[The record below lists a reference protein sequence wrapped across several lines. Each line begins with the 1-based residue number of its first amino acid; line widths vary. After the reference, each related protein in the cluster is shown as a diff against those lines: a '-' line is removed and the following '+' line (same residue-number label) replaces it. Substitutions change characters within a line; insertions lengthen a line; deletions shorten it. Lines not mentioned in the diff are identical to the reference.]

1 MISGRFSENADFKQM
16 LDTKKQ
22 VIFQRTNDGV
32 QETQQFQRLLSI
44 LAECRRKNE
53 ERDFRLILISRDDLL
68 RLCPDASEKAHAL
81 FRQSKFLTNRIIYV
95 DSCLAIQNSNNDPFP
110 TGDNDA
116 RRYFAS
122 LTNTDLVAFHIS
134 PNATV
139 NYFING
145 KDYGDGIFYTRE
157 ALLSYE
163 ERKTIEHLEDVL
175 DDYRIHLTHQ
185 DAYLKFFVD
194 KTGLRALHALTNSS
208 EQIDTFISANKHVLK
223 NKPEYLFQEDIR
235 NYINQHMRVVV
246 TREVV
251 LEDLDRI
258 DIELTNQSGNDLYF
272 IEIKWVGESIGQNN
286 DSISTKFDAQP
297 RIRPNAV
304 KQVVGYIDKLLRENQ
319 NLKIGYLAVFDA
331 RKDDLEDTGNGIT
344 EKDVPENMRNNFHRF
359 IKLPDFRV
367 RNINPR

>member
-1 MISGRFSENADFKQM
+1 MITERFSGNAAFKQM
-16 LDTKKQ
+16 LDTRKQ
-22 VIFQRTNDGV
+22 DIFQRTSDGV

-53 ERDFRLILISRDDLL
+53 ERDFRLILISKDDLL
-68 RLCPDASEKAHAL
+68 HLSPDASEKAYAM
-81 FRQSKFLTNRIIYV
+81 FRQPEFLTNRTIYV
-95 DSCLAIQNSNNDPFP
+95 DSCLAIQNCNNDPFP
-110 TGDNDA
+110 IGDNNA

-157 ALLSYE
+157 ALNSYE
-163 ERKTIEHLEDVL
+163 ELKTIEHLEEVL
-175 DDYRIHLTHQ
+175 KDYRIVLSHQ
-185 DAYLKFFVD
+185 DTYLKFFVD
-194 KTGLRALHALTNSS
+194 KTGLRALHRLSKSTEA
-208 EQIDTFISANKHVLK
+208 IDKFISSNKHLLK

-235 NYINQHMRVVV
+235 NYIKQHMKVVV
-246 TREVV
+246 SRELI
-251 LEDLDRI
+251 LEDLDRL
-258 DIELTNQSGNDLYF
+258 DIELMDEVGNDLYF
-272 IEIKWVGESIGQNN
+272 IEIKWVGESIGPDG
-286 DSISTKFDAQP
+286 DSVPTKFDACP

-304 KQVVGYIDKLLRENQ
+304 KQVVGYIDELLQENQ

-344 EKDVPENMRNNFHRF
+344 ENDVPENMRNNFHRF
-359 IKLPDFRV
+359 VKLPDFRV

>member
-1 MISGRFSENADFKQM
+1 MGVARFTGNEEFKHM
-16 LDTKKQ
+16 LDSRKQ
-22 VIFQRTNDGV
+22 DILQRTSDGV
-32 QETQQFQRLLSI
+32 QETPQFQRLFSI

-53 ERDFRLILISRDDLL
+53 ERDFRLILISNDDLSN
-68 RLCPDASEKAHAL
+68 LCSDAAEKAHSL
-81 FRQSKFLTNRIIYV
+81 FRHPVFLTNRTVYV
-95 DSCLAIQNSNNDPFP
+95 DAQLSIRNCNNDPFP
-110 TGDNDA
+110 IGENNA

-122 LTNTDLVAFHIS
+122 LTNEGLVAFHIA

-139 NYFING
+139 NYFIQG
-145 KDYGDGIFYTRE
+145 RDYGDGVFYTRE

-163 ERKTIEHLEDVL
+163 ERKTIEHLENVL

-208 EQIDTFISANKHVLK
+208 EHIDAFISANKHVLK

-251 LEDLDRI
+251 LENLDRL
-258 DIELTNQSGNDLYF
+258 DIELTDQGGNDLYF
-272 IEIKWVGESIGQNN
+272 IEIKWVGESIGPNN
-286 DSISTKFDAQP
+286 DSIPTKFDAQP

-304 KQVVGYIDKLLRENQ
+304 RQVAGYIDQLLKENK
-319 NLKIGYLAVFDA
+319 NIKYGYLAVFDA
-331 RKDDLEDTGNGIT
+331 RKEDLDDTGKDIT
-344 EKDVPENMRNNFHRF
+344 ETDLPEGLRKHYPRF
-359 IKLPDFRV
+359 VKLKDFRV
-367 RNINPR
+367 KNVNPR